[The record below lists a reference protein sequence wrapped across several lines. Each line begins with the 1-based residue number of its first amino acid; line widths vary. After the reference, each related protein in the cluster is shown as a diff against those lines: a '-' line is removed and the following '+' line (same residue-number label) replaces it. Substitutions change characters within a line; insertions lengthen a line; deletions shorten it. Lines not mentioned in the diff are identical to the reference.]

1 MSVSRSLVGSAQP
14 ASMTAT
20 AIAEAPETIVL
31 EQLAEEAPSL
41 DMLRSAL
48 VGVLEA
54 QNFQTAADLL
64 TRGEWKLEGTQL
76 AVRLPISEKVVDLSV
91 GADARALLTRE
102 ATRQCRRV
110 IKLVLSG
117 GGTPQNAPVP
127 RVSNG
132 AGNGNGS
139 SARERAAE
147 DPVVKRMQEKFGAEV
162 RSVIDYR
169 QKK

>member
-1 MSVSRSLVGSAQP
+1 
-14 ASMTAT
+14 
-20 AIAEAPETIVL
+20 
-31 EQLAEEAPSL
+31 
-41 DMLRSAL
+41 MLRSA
-48 VGVLEA
+48 VIEVLEA

-64 TRGEWKLEGTQL
+64 TRGEWKLEGNQL
-76 AVRLPISEKVVDLSV
+76 GVRLPISEKVVDLSL
-91 GADARALLTRE
+91 AAEARALLTRE
-102 ATRQCRRV
+102 ATRQCGRA

-132 AGNGNGS
+132 AANGNGS